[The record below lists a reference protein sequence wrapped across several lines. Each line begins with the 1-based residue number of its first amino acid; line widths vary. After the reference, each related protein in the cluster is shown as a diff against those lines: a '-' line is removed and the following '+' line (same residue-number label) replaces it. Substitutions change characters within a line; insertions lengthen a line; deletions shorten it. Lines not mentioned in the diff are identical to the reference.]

1 MGLFPRLLFFSY
13 YTLWILALTK
23 GSLFSCFCVI
33 ELALDVVLTCLPQ
46 YLSFD
51 IPDDLWFLHR
61 TILRTVVM
69 QAKSRCVVI
78 SALLD
83 SNPTYEDTIIF
94 FFASQSWL
102 KKYIRVLVQI
112 YSFIWDMIWIEC
124 IKEAPWK
131 ININLYENVFI
142 SILVNSM
149 ILYFLHH

>member
-1 MGLFPRLLFFSY
+1 MNNRDMVLLHFHGTFS
-13 YTLWILALTK
+13 TLTLLLLLYIVNIRLTK

-69 QAKSRCVVI
+69 QAKSRCLVI
-78 SALLD
+78 GALLG

-94 FFASQSWL
+94 FFDSQSWL
-102 KKYIRVLVQI
+102 KSRL
-112 YSFIWDMIWIEC
+112 EC
-124 IKEAPWK
+124 
-131 ININLYENVFI
+131 
-142 SILVNSM
+142 
-149 ILYFLHH
+149 